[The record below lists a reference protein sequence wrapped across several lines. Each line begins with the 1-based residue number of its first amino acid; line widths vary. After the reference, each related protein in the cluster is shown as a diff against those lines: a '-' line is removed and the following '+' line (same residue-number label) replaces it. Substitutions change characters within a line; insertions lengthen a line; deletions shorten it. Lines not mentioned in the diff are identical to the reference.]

1 MIFRLLERFKSEKC
15 NEHTKE
21 FNKIALS
28 ADDDERI

>member
-21 FNKIALS
+21 FNKIALI
-28 ADDDERI
+28 ANDHERI